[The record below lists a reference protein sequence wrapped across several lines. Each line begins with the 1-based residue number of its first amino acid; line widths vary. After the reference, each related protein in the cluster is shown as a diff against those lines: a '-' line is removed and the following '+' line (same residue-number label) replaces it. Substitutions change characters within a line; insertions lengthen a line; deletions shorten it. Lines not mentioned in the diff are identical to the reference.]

1 MEEMG
6 SRNVDIK
13 HDFGEGSEGSGEY
26 SRGCFC
32 CLKEY
37 ICCHEQNTNKN
48 MNVKDTSGHVRKG
61 KEEQVT
67 GNWRKGDSCS
77 NGAENFTEL
86 NSAGRKADL

>member
-1 MEEMG
+1 
-6 SRNVDIK
+6 
-13 HDFGEGSEGSGEY
+13 
-26 SRGCFC
+26 
-32 CLKEY
+32 
-37 ICCHEQNTNKN
+37 